1 MTDIAGK
8 SCILTGAS
16 RGIGRTLALRLAGE
30 GIPVTAVARSQ
41 EALEELS
48 AENPLIH
55 AESCDVTDEDGV
67 RRVTAEHVERH
78 GGLDILVNNAGTG
91 TFGPIEEVSYQDFLQ
106 TMEINAGGTYLF
118 MQAALPHMKT
128 AGDGD
133 IINIS
138 SVVGLKGYPNQAA
151 YGASKHAVM
160 GLTRSIA
167 TEAAP
172 AGVRVR
178 AVCPGGVDTDLIRQA
193 RPDLD
198 PSTLIR
204 TDDVAEAVI
213 FMLKM
218 SDTAVTDFLP
228 LRRKGSEPQL

>member
-1 MTDIAGK
+1 MKNIAGK

-16 RGIGRTLALRLAGE
+16 RGIGRAIALRLAAE
-30 GIPVTAVARSQ
+30 EVLVTAIARNEQ
-41 EALEELS
+41 ALGELC
-48 AENPLIH
+48 AENPGIH
-55 AESCDVTDEDGV
+55 ASPCDVTDEDGV
-67 RRVTAEHVERH
+67 KRITAEHVERH
-78 GGLDILVNNAGTG
+78 GGLDILINNAGTG
-91 TFGPIEEVSYQDFLQ
+91 TFGPIEEVSYRDFLR
-106 TMEINAGGTYLF
+106 TMETNAGGTYLC
-118 MQAALPHMKT
+118 MQTALPHMKA

-138 SVVGLKGYPNQAA
+138 SVVGLKGYPDQAA

-198 PSTLIR
+198 PGTLIQA
-204 TDDVAEAVI
+204 DDVAEAVI

-218 SDTAVTDFLP
+218 SETGITDFLP
-228 LRRKGSEPQL
+228 IRRRGSEPQL

>member
-1 MTDIAGK
+1 MRDLAGK

-16 RGIGRTLALRLAGE
+16 RGIGRTLALRLAAE
-30 GIPVTAVARSQ
+30 GVLVTAIARGA
-41 EALEELS
+41 EALESLS
-48 AENPLIH
+48 AESAGIQAHP
-55 AESCDVTDEDGV
+55 CDVTDENGV
-67 RRVTAEHVERH
+67 RDATTGHLERH
-78 GGLDILVNNAGTG
+78 GNIDILVNNAGTG
-91 TFGPIEEVSYQDFLQ
+91 TFGPIEEVPYREFLR

-118 MQAALPHMKT
+118 MQAALPHMKK

-133 IINIS
+133 IINIA
-138 SVVGLKGYPNQAA
+138 SVVGLKGYPDQAA

-172 AGVRVR
+172 SGVRVR

-198 PSTLIR
+198 PATLIR
-204 TDDVAEAVI
+204 TDDVAEAVL

-218 SDTAVTDFLP
+218 SDSGITDFLP
-228 LRRKGSEPQL
+228 IRRRGSEPQL

>member
-1 MTDIAGK
+1 MKSIAGK

-16 RGIGRTLALRLAGE
+16 RGIGRAIALRLAAE
-30 GIPVTAVARSQ
+30 EVLVTAIARDEQ
-41 EALEELS
+41 ALGELC
-48 AENPLIH
+48 AENPGIH
-55 AESCDVTDEDGV
+55 ASPCDVTDEDGV
-67 RRVTAEHVERH
+67 KRITAEHVERH
-78 GGLDILVNNAGTG
+78 GGLDILINNAGTG
-91 TFGPIEEVSYQDFLQ
+91 TFGPIEEVSYRDFLR
-106 TMEINAGGTYLF
+106 TMETNAGGTYLC
-118 MQAALPHMKT
+118 MQAALPYMKA

-138 SVVGLKGYPNQAA
+138 SVVGLKGYPDQAA

-198 PSTLIR
+198 PGTLIQA
-204 TDDVAEAVI
+204 DDVAEAVI

-218 SDTAVTDFLP
+218 SETGITDFLP
-228 LRRKGSEPQL
+228 IRRRGSEPQL

>member
-1 MTDIAGK
+1 MKNIAGK

-16 RGIGRTLALRLAGE
+16 RGIGRAIALRLAAE
-30 GIPVTAVARSQ
+30 EVLVTAIARDEQ
-41 EALEELS
+41 ALGELCD
-48 AENPLIH
+48 ENPGIH
-55 AESCDVTDEDGV
+55 ASPCDVTDEDGV
-67 RRVTAEHVERH
+67 KRITAEHVERH
-78 GGLDILVNNAGTG
+78 GGLDILINNAGTG
-91 TFGPIEEVSYQDFLQ
+91 TFGPIEEVSYRDFLR
-106 TMEINAGGTYLF
+106 TMETNAGGTYLC
-118 MQAALPHMKT
+118 MQAALPHMKA

-138 SVVGLKGYPNQAA
+138 SVVGLKGYPDQAA

-198 PSTLIR
+198 PGTLIQA
-204 TDDVAEAVI
+204 DDVAEAVI

-218 SDTAVTDFLP
+218 SESGITDFLP
-228 LRRKGSEPQL
+228 IRRRGSEPQL

>member
-1 MTDIAGK
+1 MKNIAGK

-16 RGIGRTLALRLAGE
+16 RGIGRAIALRLAAE
-30 GIPVTAVARSQ
+30 EVLVTAIARDEQ
-41 EALEELS
+41 ALGKLCS
-48 AENPLIH
+48 ENPGIH
-55 AESCDVTDEDGV
+55 SAPCDVTDEDGV
-67 RRVTAEHVERH
+67 KRITAEHVERH
-78 GGLDILVNNAGTG
+78 GGLDILINNAGTG
-91 TFGPIEEVSYQDFLQ
+91 TFGPLEEVSYRDFLR
-106 TMEINAGGTYLF
+106 TMEINAGGTYLC
-118 MQAALPHMKT
+118 MQTALPHMKA

-138 SVVGLKGYPNQAA
+138 SVVGLKGYPDQAA

-178 AVCPGGVDTDLIRQA
+178 AICPGGVDTDLIRQA

-198 PSTLIR
+198 PGTLIQA
-204 TDDVAEAVI
+204 DDVAEALI

-218 SDTAVTDFLP
+218 SETGITDFLP
-228 LRRKGSEPQL
+228 IRRKGSEPQL

>member
-1 MTDIAGK
+1 
-8 SCILTGAS
+8 
-16 RGIGRTLALRLAGE
+16 
-30 GIPVTAVARSQ
+30 
-41 EALEELS
+41 
-48 AENPLIH
+48 
-55 AESCDVTDEDGV
+55 
-67 RRVTAEHVERH
+67 
-78 GGLDILVNNAGTG
+78 
-91 TFGPIEEVSYQDFLQ
+91 
-106 TMEINAGGTYLF
+106 METNAGGTYLC
-118 MQAALPHMKT
+118 MQAALPHMK
-128 AGDGD
+128 AVGDGD

-138 SVVGLKGYPNQAA
+138 SVVGLKGYPDQAA

-198 PSTLIR
+198 PGTLIQA
-204 TDDVAEAVI
+204 DDVAEAVI

-218 SDTAVTDFLP
+218 SETGITDFLP
-228 LRRKGSEPQL
+228 IRRRGSEPQL

>member
-1 MTDIAGK
+1 MKNIAGK

-16 RGIGRTLALRLAGE
+16 RGIGRAIALRLAAE
-30 GIPVTAVARSQ
+30 EVLVTAIARDEQ
-41 EALEELS
+41 ALGELC
-48 AENPLIH
+48 AENPGIH
-55 AESCDVTDEDGV
+55 ASPCDVTDEDGV
-67 RRVTAEHVERH
+67 KRITAEHVERH
-78 GGLDILVNNAGTG
+78 GGLDILINNAGTG
-91 TFGPIEEVSYQDFLQ
+91 TFGPIEEVSYRDFLR
-106 TMEINAGGTYLF
+106 TMETNAGGTYLC
-118 MQAALPHMKT
+118 MQTALPHMKA

-138 SVVGLKGYPNQAA
+138 SVVGLKGYPDQAA

-198 PSTLIR
+198 PGTLIQA
-204 TDDVAEAVI
+204 DDVAEAVI

-218 SDTAVTDFLP
+218 SETGITDFLP
-228 LRRKGSEPQL
+228 IRRRGSEPQL